1 MDVEQYMT
9 ADVITVTEDT
19 LVVDALNLMEQHDFH
34 RLPVVRDGKLVGLL
48 TERVVLDHSSNLATG
63 RDIHEINYLLT
74 KTRVSQIMKKNV
86 PTIKKNVL
94 LEEAARIMR
103 DDNLHVLPVVDDEN
117 HVVGIITYKDIFK
130 AFIDMTGYNDPG
142 SRLVL
147 EIPED
152 HPGILEDI
160 TNILAEANISIT
172 HIFVNRKGQFS
183 EITLQVDKESVEE
196 VAELLRYQG
205 YTVLRAQTNPNQ

>member
-1 MDVEQYMT
+1 
-9 ADVITVTEDT
+9 
-19 LVVDALNLMEQHDFH
+19 
-34 RLPVVRDGKLVGLL
+34 
-48 TERVVLDHSSNLATG
+48 NLATG

-142 SRLVL
+142 SRVVL

-160 TNILAEANISIT
+160 TNILAEANVSIT

>member
-142 SRLVL
+142 SRVVL

-160 TNILAEANISIT
+160 TNILAEANVSIT

>member
-1 MDVEQYMT
+1 MDVKQYMT

>member
-19 LVVDALNLMEQHDFH
+19 LVVEALNIMEQHDFH

-94 LEEAARIMR
+94 LEEAARVMR